1 MDTTKLVVGQDILI
15 FGIGRL
21 LATVVAVSPSGVD
34 VQSDDGFMRFDQD
47 GVETEASRC
56 LRLGLTPSPE
66 DPVPLRSGPPEWQ
79 PWEVLETSPEKIAAF
94 KAEFGR

>member
-21 LATVVAVSPSGVD
+21 LGPVVSVFLSGVD
-34 VQSDDGFMRFDQD
+34 VQADKKYYDALFSFDNDGK
-47 GVETEASRC
+47 ETEASRC
-56 LRLGLTPSPE
+56 RRLGVAE
-66 DPVPLRSGPPEWQ
+66 GECGPGPEWE

-94 KAEFGR
+94 KAKFGGN